1 MRRLDQI
8 RSEMLEKEI
17 LTSSQ
22 ASKIKGGSND
32 AADDEKRRARPGG
45 GVGTHGGTPPGL
57 QLC

>member
-1 MRRLDQI
+1 MRRLDEI

-45 GVGTHGGTPPGL
+45 GVGTHSGVVPT
-57 QLC
+57 C